1 MTSRFENVITAIKAV
16 VQTAL
21 PLADVARGDGNAER
35 PSEGGRVEVG
45 DGAREKIA
53 ETIGIRTFTYLHTVE
68 LSFLAPAGTA
78 VDDRHAALDE
88 MMTAA
93 AEALEADVTLGGLVE
108 ALEILP
114 PETGDV
120 QLDGADPDRA
130 AIMPVQVEYTV
141 SGPQG
146 A

>member
-1 MTSRFENVITAIKAV
+1 
-16 VQTAL
+16 
-21 PLADVARGDGNAER
+21 
-35 PSEGGRVEVG
+35 
-45 DGAREKIA
+45 
-53 ETIGIRTFTYLHTVE
+53 
-68 LSFLAPAGTA
+68 
-78 VDDRHAALDE
+78 

-93 AEALEADVTLGGLVE
+93 AEALQVDVTLGGLVE
-108 ALEILP
+108 ALEVLP

-120 QLDGADPDRA
+120 QLDGGDPDRA

>member
-1 MTSRFENVITAIKAV
+1 MTSRFESVITAIKAV
-16 VQTAL
+16 VETAL

-35 PSEGGRVEVG
+35 PSPGGRVEIG
-45 DGAREKIA
+45 DGTREKIA
-53 ETIGIRTFTYLHTVE
+53 ETFGIRTFTYLHTVE

-78 VDDRHAALDE
+78 PDDRHAAIDD

-93 AEALEADVTLGGLVE
+93 AEALQADVTLGGLVE

-114 PETGDV
+114 SETGDV
-120 QLDGADPDRA
+120 QLDGGDPDRV